1 MTVIHPLA
9 QRMRRRL
16 ALSRPG
22 AERDDVRMRFCH
34 APEIW
39 ADHPTLAAGVL
50 VVDGVSDRAAT
61 GDAVGRHLDRARTL
75 LDGGPASALPQL
87 RAWRRTF
94 AAMGL
99 KPTQYRCAAESLLRR
114 LGKDGDLP
122 RIHPLVDLCNAASA
136 AAAIPVAALDRDRVK
151 GDLEVR
157 RAHGDETYTAFGG
170 ETERPAPGEVIFAD
184 EAGQAHARRWTYKQ
198 SGTSIVRP
206 ETRDV
211 LIVSEALH
219 PGAAADV
226 EALLA
231 ALADDVAAAWPGVT
245 PRLTML
251 TSERPAVE
259 LAG

>member
-1 MTVIHPLA
+1 
-9 QRMRRRL
+9 
-16 ALSRPG
+16 
-22 AERDDVRMRFCH
+22 MRFRH
-34 APEIW
+34 APGIW
-39 ADHPTLAAGVL
+39 ADHPTLAAGAL
-50 VVDGVSDRAAT
+50 VVDGIDDEAAPD
-61 GDAVGRHLDRARTL
+61 DAVGRYVGRARAL
-75 LDGGPASALPQL
+75 LEAGPASALPQL

-94 AAMGL
+94 AAMGV

-114 LGKDGDLP
+114 LAKDATLP

-157 RAHGDETYTAFGG
+157 RARGDETYASFTGDV
-170 ETERPAPGEVIFAD
+170 ERPAPGEVIFAD
-184 EAGQAHARRWTYKQ
+184 EAGEAHARRWTYKQ

-219 PGAAADV
+219 AGAAADV
-226 EALLA
+226 EALLT
-231 ALADDVAAAWPGVT
+231 ALAADVTRTWPGVT

-251 TSERPAVE
+251 TSAQPAVE
-259 LAG
+259 LTG

>member
-1 MTVIHPLA
+1 
-9 QRMRRRL
+9 
-16 ALSRPG
+16 
-22 AERDDVRMRFCH
+22 MRFRH
-34 APEIW
+34 APGIR

-50 VVDGVSDRAAT
+50 AVDGVSGEAEP
-61 GDAVGRHLDRARTL
+61 GDAVDRYLGRARGL
-75 LDGGPASALPQL
+75 LDDGPASALPQVQ
-87 RAWRRTF
+87 AWRRAF
-94 AAMGL
+94 AAMGV

-114 LGKDGDLP
+114 LGKDGTLP

-157 RAHGDETYTAFGG
+157 RARGDETYTAFDGA
-170 ETERPAPGEVIFAD
+170 TERPAPGEVIFAD
-184 EAGQAHARRWTYKQ
+184 EAGRAHARRWTHQQ

-226 EALLA
+226 EALLT
-231 ALADDVAAAWPGVT
+231 ALAADISRAWPGAT

-251 TSERPAVE
+251 TSARPAVDIP
-259 LAG
+259 G

>member
-1 MTVIHPLA
+1 
-9 QRMRRRL
+9 
-16 ALSRPG
+16 
-22 AERDDVRMRFCH
+22 MRFRH

-50 VVDGVSDRAAT
+50 AVDGVSDRAAPD
-61 GDAVGRHLDRARTL
+61 DAADRYLEQAREL
-75 LDGGPASALPQL
+75 LAAGPASALPQL
-87 RAWRRTF
+87 QAWRRTF
-94 AAMGL
+94 AAMGV

-114 LGKDGDLP
+114 LGKDGTLP

-157 RAHGDETYTAFGG
+157 RAHGDETYGSFSG
-170 ETERPAPGEVIFAD
+170 EVERPVPGEVIFAD
-184 EAGQAHARRWTYKQ
+184 EAGQAHARRWTHKQ

-219 PGAAADV
+219 PGAADDV
-226 EALLA
+226 EALLT
-231 ALADDVAAAWPGVT
+231 ALAADLTRAWPGVT
-245 PRLTML
+245 PRLTIL
-251 TSERPAVE
+251 TPERPVAE

>member
-1 MTVIHPLA
+1 
-9 QRMRRRL
+9 
-16 ALSRPG
+16 
-22 AERDDVRMRFCH
+22 MRFRH

-50 VVDGVSDRAAT
+50 AVDGVSDRAAPD
-61 GDAVGRHLDRARTL
+61 DAVERYVDQALERLRQ
-75 LDGGPASALPQL
+75 GPPSTLPQL

-94 AAMGL
+94 AAMGV

-114 LGKDGDLP
+114 LGKDGTLP

-136 AAAIPVAALDRDRVK
+136 AAAIPVAAMDRDRVK

-157 RAHGDETYTAFGG
+157 RARGDETYTTFGG
-170 ETERPAPGEVIFAD
+170 EVERPVPGEVIFAD
-184 EAGQAHARRWTYKQ
+184 EAGQAHARRWTHKQ

-226 EALLA
+226 EALLS
-231 ALADDVAAAWPGVT
+231 ALAADLTRAWPGVT

-251 TSERPAVE
+251 TSARPAVK

>member
-1 MTVIHPLA
+1 
-9 QRMRRRL
+9 
-16 ALSRPG
+16 
-22 AERDDVRMRFCH
+22 MRFRH

-50 VVDGVSDRAAT
+50 VVDGVSDRAAP
-61 GDAVGRHLDRARTL
+61 DDPVERYVDQARERL
-75 LDGGPASALPQL
+75 RNGPASALPQL
-87 RAWRRTF
+87 QAWRRTF

-114 LGKDGDLP
+114 LGKDGTLP

-157 RAHGDETYTAFGG
+157 RAHGDETYTTFTG
-170 ETERPAPGEVIFAD
+170 EVERPPPGEVIFAD
-184 EAGQAHARRWTYKQ
+184 EAGQAHARRWTHKQ

-226 EALLA
+226 EALLT
-231 ALADDVAAAWPGVT
+231 ALAADVAKAWPGVA
-245 PRLTML
+245 PRVTIL
-251 TSERPAVE
+251 TSTRPAVE

>member
-1 MTVIHPLA
+1 
-9 QRMRRRL
+9 
-16 ALSRPG
+16 
-22 AERDDVRMRFCH
+22 MRFRH

-50 VVDGVSDRAAT
+50 SVDGVSDRAAPD
-61 GDAVGRHLDRARTL
+61 DAVDRYLERAQEL
-75 LDGGPASALPQL
+75 LAAGPASALPQL
-87 RAWRRTF
+87 QAWRRTF
-94 AAMGL
+94 AAMGV
-99 KPTQYRCAAESLLRR
+99 KPTQYRCASESLLRR
-114 LGKDGDLP
+114 LGKDGTLP

-151 GDLEVR
+151 GDLEVC
-157 RAHGDETYTAFGG
+157 RAQGDETYASFGG
-170 ETERPAPGEVIFAD
+170 EVERPVPGEVIFAD
-184 EAGQAHARRWTYKQ
+184 EAGQAHARRWTHKQ

-226 EALLA
+226 EALLT
-231 ALADDVAAAWPGVT
+231 ALAADLTRAWPGVT
-245 PRLTML
+245 PRLTIL
-251 TSERPAVE
+251 TPERPVAE